1 MQPIRHAVAAVLVL
15 ATLGAAHAQGYPNRA
30 VRFIIP
36 QSPGS
41 ATDTVA
47 RLIGTRLA
55 ERFGQP
61 VVHENRTGA
70 GGVIG
75 AELMVK
81 SAPDGYT
88 ILIISATHTVNPS
101 LRKSLPYDSINDFA
115 PVTMATAQPYV
126 MLAHPSLP
134 VKGVKE
140 LIALARAR
148 PGQIN
153 FASSGAGT
161 LGHLGFEQLKT
172 TAKVN
177 MVHVPYKSIGA
188 AMADIVGGHI
198 TLLYSTVVSGMP
210 QVNAGRLRAL
220 AVSSPKRAQVAPN
233 VPTVAESG
241 FPGYEVTGWY
251 GVVAPAKTPPEI
263 INRLNSE
270 ITAILRLPAV
280 TERLAGD
287 GSEAVANTPEQFG
300 AHIRAEIAKWGQVV
314 KAAGITA
321 D

>member
-75 AELMVK
+75 AELLVK